1 MIWIARFFFCL
12 GFITTLDLLY
22 GLVGILL
29 SKFPYRKHP
38 RLHRVGLRLMA
49 MSTFTCKD
57 VLPRRCELCCG
68 VDKCRN
74 WTCPGQN
81 AYAKNPRE

>member
-1 MIWIARFFFCL
+1 MIWIARLIFVFAFMVALDGLYALL
-12 GFITTLDLLY
+12 G
-22 GLVGILL
+22 VLL
-29 SKFPYRKHP
+29 SNFSYRKHP

-74 WTCPGQN
+74 WTCPGQK
-81 AYAKNPRE
+81 AYRKTVG